1 MTFDQAAIVAIFG
14 VALVLFISERV
25 RYDLVALGALLAAVL
40 LGLVKPDDA
49 FSGFGNN
56 AVITVAAVLVMS
68 HGLARSGAVDV
79 VAGPLLRQAKHPL
92 VLMAG
97 LCVAGAFLSAWMN
110 NVGALALLMP
120 VAMVGARAG
129 GYSVSL
135 LLMPLSFSTLLG
147 GMTTLIGTPP
157 NLLMSDLAGRLR
169 GEKFAMFDFAPVGVA
184 ITLVAIGFIVI
195 VGWRLLP
202 NARAGRKS
210 ADEIFDVGHYVTEA
224 RLTDKSV
231 WVGKTIGEFEDATT
245 DTVIAL
251 GLIHGDRRLRPHS
264 AYMLQEGDV
273 LLLQADTQALQEF
286 VKAGDISLVAAEP
299 KEEPKEE
306 AKVVETPLARS
317 MVNAGVA
324 AEVITPEQVKADA
337 AQSDEAKVVEAK
349 AAEAKEQKKVVRQTI
364 DTIEA
369 VVTPTAWV
377 QGNTARALRLRS
389 RYDANLLA
397 ISRRGRPVTTRLR
410 DVALNAGDVLLLEGP
425 ADDLPEIVAA
435 LGLLPLADRRLTLSQ
450 RKVVLPLMVFVGAIA
465 LVISGVTSAAVA
477 FVLGAAIMVALGF
490 MPVREVYTA
499 IEWPVVVLLAALIP
513 VGAALEATGTAQLIA
528 DGIVAV
534 AGGLPPHAILALVLV
549 VTMAVTPILNN
560 AATVLVM
567 GPIAHGVAQSVG
579 VDSSSF
585 LMAVAIGASCDFL
598 TPFGHQNNT
607 LILGPGGYK
616 FADFWRLGLPIDII
630 VVVVGVALLPIV
642 FPFTP

>member
-14 VALVLFISERV
+14 VALVLFVSERV
-25 RYDLVALGALLAAVL
+25 RYDLVALGALLASVL

-56 AVITVAAVLVMS
+56 AVVTVAAVLVMS
-68 HGLARSGAVDV
+68 HALARSGAVEV
-79 VAGPLLRQAKHPL
+79 VSGPLLRYAKHPL

-157 NLLMSDLAGRLR
+157 NLLMSDLAERLR
-169 GEKFAMFDFAPVGVA
+169 GEKFTMFDFAPVGGA
-184 ITLVAIGFIVI
+184 ITLVAIAFIVI

-202 NARAGRKS
+202 NARLGRKA

-224 RLTDKSV
+224 RLTDKSA
-231 WVGKTIGEFEDATT
+231 WVGKTIGEFEEATSDA
-245 DTVIAL
+245 VVAL
-251 GLIHGDRRLRPHS
+251 GLIHGDTRLRPHS

-299 KEEPKEE
+299 HQKPEE
-306 AKVVETPLARS
+306 AEAKIVETPVARS
-317 MVNAGVA
+317 MANAGVA
-324 AEVITPEQVKADA
+324 AEAVTPAQIKADA
-337 AQSDEAKVVEAK
+337 AQTEEAK
-349 AAEAKEQKKVVRQTI
+349 AVETKTAEAKEQKKAARRTI

-377 QGNTARALRLRS
+377 QGSTARALRLRS

-450 RKVVLPLMVFVGAIA
+450 RKVVLPLLVFIGAIA

-534 AGGLPPHAILALVLV
+534 AGGLPPHGILALVLI

-579 VDSSSF
+579 VDSSAF

-607 LILGPGGYK
+607 LILGPGGYR

-642 FPFTP
+642 FPF

>member
-14 VALVLFISERV
+14 VALVLFVSERV
-25 RYDLVALGALLAAVL
+25 RYDLVALLALLACVL

-79 VAGPLLRQAKHPL
+79 VSGPLLRQAKHPL

-135 LLMPLSFSTLLG
+135 LLMPLSFATLLG

-157 NLLMSDLAGRLR
+157 NLLMSDLAERLR

-184 ITLVAIGFIVI
+184 ITVVAIAFIVA

-202 NARAGRKS
+202 NARAGRK
-210 ADEIFDVGHYVTEA
+210 APDEMFDVGHYVTEA

-231 WVGKTIGEFEDATT
+231 WVGKTIGEFEEATA
-245 DTVIAL
+245 DTVVAL
-251 GLIHGDRRLRPHS
+251 GLIHGDTRLRPHS

-286 VKAGDISLVAAEP
+286 VKAGDIALVAAEP
-299 KEEPKEE
+299 QEEPE
-306 AKVVETPLARS
+306 AAAASTVDAPLARS
-317 MVNAGVA
+317 AANAGVA
-324 AEVITPEQVKADA
+324 VEVITPEQVKADA
-337 AQSDEAKVVEAK
+337 AQTDAAKAVEAK
-349 AAEAKEQKKVVRQTI
+349 AAEAKEQKKPVRQTI

-377 QGNTARALRLRS
+377 QGNTARSLRLRS

-397 ISRRGRPVTTRLR
+397 ISRRGRPVITRLR

-450 RKVVLPLMVFVGAIA
+450 RKVVLPLLVFVGAIA

-477 FVLGAAIMVALGF
+477 FVLGASVMVALGF

-499 IEWPVVVLLAALIP
+499 VEWPVVVLLAALIP
-513 VGAALEATGTAQLIA
+513 VGSALETTGTAQLIA

-534 AGGLPPHAILALVLV
+534 AGELPTHGILALVLIA
-549 VTMAVTPILNN
+549 TMAITPILNN

-579 VDSSSF
+579 VDSAAF

-607 LILGPGGYK
+607 LILGPGGYR
-616 FADFWRLGLPIDII
+616 FADFWKLGLPMDVI
-630 VVVVGVALLPIV
+630 VVVVGVFLLPIV
-642 FPFTP
+642 FPF

>member
-14 VALVLFISERV
+14 VALVLFVSERV
-25 RYDLVALGALLAAVL
+25 RYDLVALGALLASVL

-129 GYSVSL
+129 GFSVSL

-157 NLLMSDLAGRLR
+157 NLLMSDLAERLR
-169 GEKFAMFDFAPVGVA
+169 GEKFTMFEFAPVGGA
-184 ITLVAIGFIVI
+184 ITLVAIAFIVI

-202 NARAGRKS
+202 NARTGRK
-210 ADEIFDVGHYVTEA
+210 APDEIFDVGHYVTEA
-224 RLTDKSV
+224 RLTDKSA
-231 WVGKTIGEFEDATT
+231 WVGKTIGEFEEATSDA
-245 DTVIAL
+245 VVAL
-251 GLIHGDRRLRPHS
+251 GLIHGETRLRPHS

-299 KEEPKEE
+299 HAEPEEDQ
-306 AKVVETPLARS
+306 AKTVETPVAAS
-317 MVNAGVA
+317 MANAGVA
-324 AEVITPEQVKADA
+324 AEAVPPEQV
-337 AQSDEAKVVEAK
+337 K
-349 AAEAKEQKKVVRQTI
+349 AAEAKEQKKPARQTI

-425 ADDLPEIVAA
+425 ADELPEIVAA

-450 RKVVLPLMVFVGAIA
+450 RKVVLPLLVFVGAIA

-534 AGGLPPHAILALVLV
+534 AGGLPPHGILALVLV

-567 GPIAHGVAQSVG
+567 GPIAHGVATSVG
-579 VDSSSF
+579 VDSSAF

-607 LILGPGGYK
+607 LILGPGGYR

-642 FPFTP
+642 FPF